1 MKYALIDPKSKRK
14 PDTKSTLGIILVILQ
29 QKSSCK
35 IIHTALFRNRDQSE
49 TVINRFSKILHL
61 FKC

>member
-35 IIHTALFRNRDQSE
+35 IIHTALFRNRDQSFQQDSSF
-49 TVINRFSKILHL
+49 IQMLN
-61 FKC
+61 